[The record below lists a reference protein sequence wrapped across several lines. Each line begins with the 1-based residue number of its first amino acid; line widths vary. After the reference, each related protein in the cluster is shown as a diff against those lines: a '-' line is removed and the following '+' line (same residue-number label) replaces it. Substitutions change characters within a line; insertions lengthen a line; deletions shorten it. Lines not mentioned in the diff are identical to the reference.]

1 MVKDTV
7 AAKVS
12 GRTNR
17 ELEEYAEEREISK
30 SEAINRLLDDALR
43 IKNDDAQILI
53 SDGAGEAQETI
64 GDIKTETQKIRSDIE
79 ADISKGKRNNTILG
93 LALVYIIIQ
102 VAFELPELV
111 GAVVGI
117 PIFVALIITNYIDV
131 SYV

>member
-64 GDIKTETQKIRSDIE
+64 GEIKTETQKIRSDIE
-79 ADISKGKRNNTILG
+79 ADTSKEKRNSTILG
-93 LALVYIIIQ
+93 VGLLYILLQLAVGLPDLLG
-102 VAFELPELV
+102 VAV
-111 GAVVGI
+111 GV
-117 PIFVALIITNYIDV
+117 PIFIALLITNYIE
-131 SYV
+131 

>member
-131 SYV
+131 SYA

>member
-30 SEAINRLLDDALR
+30 SEAINRLLDDALK

-53 SDGAGEAQETI
+53 ADGAGEAQETI
-64 GDIKTETQKIRSDIE
+64 GEIKTETQKIRSDIE
-79 ADISKGKRNNTILG
+79 ADTSKEKRNSTILG
-93 LALVYIIIQ
+93 VGLLYILLQLAAGLPDLLG
-102 VAFELPELV
+102 VAV
-111 GAVVGI
+111 GV
-117 PIFVALIITNYIDV
+117 PIFIALLITNYIE
-131 SYV
+131 

>member
-64 GDIKTETQKIRSDIE
+64 GEIKTETQKIRSDIE

-131 SYV
+131 SYA

>member
-30 SEAINRLLDDALR
+30 SEAINRLLDDALK

-53 SDGAGEAQETI
+53 ADGAGEAQETI
-64 GDIKTETQKIRSDIE
+64 GEIKTETQKIRSDIE
-79 ADISKGKRNNTILG
+79 ADTSKEKRNSTILG
-93 LALVYIIIQ
+93 VGLLYILLQLAVGLPDLLG
-102 VAFELPELV
+102 VAV
-111 GAVVGI
+111 GV
-117 PIFVALIITNYIDV
+117 PIFIALLITNYIE
-131 SYV
+131 

>member
-7 AAKVS
+7 AAKIS

-30 SEAINRLLDDALR
+30 SEAINRLLDDALK

-53 SDGAGEAQETI
+53 ADGAGEAQETI
-64 GDIKTETQKIRSDIE
+64 GEIKTETQKIRSDIE

-131 SYV
+131 SYA

>member
-64 GDIKTETQKIRSDIE
+64 GEIKTETQKIRSDIE

-102 VAFELPELV
+102 VAFELPDLV

>member
-102 VAFELPELV
+102 VAFELPDLV

>member
-53 SDGAGEAQETI
+53 SDGAGEAQKTI

-102 VAFELPELV
+102 VAFELPDLV

-131 SYV
+131 SYA

>member
-64 GDIKTETQKIRSDIE
+64 GEIKTETQKIRSDIE

>member
-64 GDIKTETQKIRSDIE
+64 GEIKTETQKIRSDIE

-102 VAFELPELV
+102 VAFELPDLV

-131 SYV
+131 SYA

>member
-30 SEAINRLLDDALR
+30 SEAINRLLDDALK

-64 GDIKTETQKIRSDIE
+64 GEIKTETQKIRSDIE

-102 VAFELPELV
+102 VAFELPDLV

-131 SYV
+131 SYA

>member
-7 AAKVS
+7 AAKIS
-12 GRTNR
+12 EPTNR
-17 ELEEYAEEREISK
+17 ELEEYAEEQGISK
-30 SEAINRLLDDALR
+30 SEAINRLLDDALK
-43 IKNDDAQILI
+43 IKNDDGQILI

-64 GDIKTETQKIRSDIE
+64 GEIQAETQKIRSDIE

-102 VAFELPELV
+102 VAFELPDLV